1 MKSELERLEQQLLN
15 DIKLLQDQQK
25 RENEENIWSNILMEN
40 NQYIRIDQNYI
51 HEQSSN
57 PDPYSMI
64 SDEQRTST
72 VRSGNV

>member
-25 RENEENIWSNILMEN
+25 RENEENICSNILMEN
-40 NQYIRIDQNYI
+40 NQYIRIDQDYI
-51 HEQSSN
+51 HEQTSN